1 MTDTAQDRF
10 DNYPIA
16 DDLNWQATIDNRY
29 MIELVN
35 AATAE
40 GEVRAYKHI
49 LRLLVKGKTHD

>member
-1 MTDTAQDRF
+1 MTPQERF
-10 DNYPIA
+10 GKYPRDENA
-16 DDLNWQATIDNRY
+16 DWQYVLNDKY

-49 LRLLVKGKTHD
+49 LRLLVEGKTHE